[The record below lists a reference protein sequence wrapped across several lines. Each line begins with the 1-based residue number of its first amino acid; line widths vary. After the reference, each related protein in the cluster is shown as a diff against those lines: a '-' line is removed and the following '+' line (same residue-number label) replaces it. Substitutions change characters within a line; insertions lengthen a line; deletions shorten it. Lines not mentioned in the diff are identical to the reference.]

1 MCIYVTQ
8 ISLHKTFHIHYV
20 LSIRQCY
27 TLREDVLFAQ
37 AISALTLSSSNLYS
51 AIFYIFSCKDS
62 ANRMQNKMTHP
73 FFYAKVILI
82 CMNKIRI
89 CCVI

>member
-8 ISLHKTFHIHYV
+8 VSLHKAFHIHYV
-20 LSIRQCY
+20 L
-27 TLREDVLFAQ
+27 FAQ
-37 AISALTLSSSNLYS
+37 FISALTLSSSNLYS

-82 CMNKIRI
+82 CMNKIPI